1 MVHIS
6 SPTSHLDRGHRG
18 FAGSSV
24 ALLFG
29 GDPEATEDPANPLCP
44 RSK

>member
-24 ALLFG
+24 ALLLG
-29 GDPEATEDPANPLCP
+29 GHLLVGEGPTWVL
-44 RSK
+44 SLGT